1 MNKAFIRC
9 LLCAECW
16 GCQQKRKT
24 DPGPVLH
31 LSFLAGAGL
40 WFQGLKDPPMLEGL
54 EKWKERQQCLP
65 SERQLS
71 GSPWKKCDG
80 ALQWDLQKLNLD
92 KRKISEDVPFPA
104 PHNLAVTERR
114 ELRGYFEREAAFYLR
129 YSKSSEIPLPTSPEG
144 QAGLSL
150 QVLSGNATLPEGFN
164 LEPRARPFSENP
176 AEKLP
181 SKIIVP
187 RGTPSF
193 SPQRKPG
200 LLERAAQ
207 DFPRPPAPGCVL
219 GPGAA
224 DAAERARGLSA
235 AGKEKP

>member
-1 MNKAFIRC
+1 MRGHC
-9 LLCAECW
+9 GDLLFASS
-16 GCQQKRKT
+16 Q
-24 DPGPVLH
+24 
-31 LSFLAGAGL
+31 
-40 WFQGLKDPPMLEGL
+40 
-54 EKWKERQQCLP
+54 
-65 SERQLS
+65 
-71 GSPWKKCDG
+71 
-80 ALQWDLQKLNLD
+80 
-92 KRKISEDVPFPA
+92 DVPSPA

-114 ELRGYFEREAAFYLR
+114 ELRGCFEREAAFYLR
-129 YSKSSEIPLPTSPEG
+129 YSNSSEIPLSTSLEG

-164 LEPRARPFSENP
+164 LEPRARPFSILSENP

-193 SPQRKPG
+193 SPQREPG

-219 GPGAA
+219 GVAVM
-224 DAAERARGLSA
+224 DTGLIHQAVYSTA
-235 AGKEKP
+235 QHCPHHCLVLSTPQLLKLWFVTPKGSPN